1 MSRSIQPVLSALV
14 YLLTTLIGVI
24 AFLYPFLLP
33 ALPASDMNSAHSAD
47 APLVLT
53 ILVLLCFAALLV
65 EIQGQAISAK
75 TIALLGVLVSMNA
88 LLRFIEVAVPGPG
101 GFSPIFCLIVLVGYV
116 YGARLGFLMGALTMI
131 VSALITGGVGP
142 WLPYQMFT
150 AGWVG
155 LSAPLCRPLVRSV
168 NGVGKRREVALLAA
182 FGGGWGLL
190 YGAIMNLWFW
200 PFVTGPATQYWQ
212 PTIGLLDGVQRY
224 AAFYVAT
231 SLLWDVAGAAGNMLL
246 IIAVGLPTL
255 RALRRFQQRF
265 TFRYVALATND
276 QRRTTEA

>member
-1 MSRSIQPVLSALV
+1 MSRSIQSMLSALV
-14 YLLTTLIGVI
+14 YLLTTLIGAV

-33 ALPASDMNSAHSAD
+33 ALPTGDMNSAHSGD

-53 ILVLLCFAALLV
+53 ILVLLCFGALLV
-65 EIQGQAISAK
+65 EVQGQGMSAK

-142 WLPYQMFT
+142 WLPYQMFA

-155 LSAPLCRPLVRSV
+155 LSAPLCRPFIGLIH
-168 NGVGKRREVALLAA
+168 GVGKRREVAVLSA
-182 FGGGWGLL
+182 FGGAWGLL

-200 PFVTGPATQYWQ
+200 PFVAVPAQQYWQ
-212 PTIGLLDGVQRY
+212 PAISLLEGIKRY

-231 SLLWDVAGAAGNMLL
+231 SLLWDLAGAAGNVLL
-246 IIAVGLPTL
+246 IVAVGLPTL

-265 TFRYVALATND
+265 TFRYVPLLTND
-276 QRRTTEA
+276 QGQRTNR